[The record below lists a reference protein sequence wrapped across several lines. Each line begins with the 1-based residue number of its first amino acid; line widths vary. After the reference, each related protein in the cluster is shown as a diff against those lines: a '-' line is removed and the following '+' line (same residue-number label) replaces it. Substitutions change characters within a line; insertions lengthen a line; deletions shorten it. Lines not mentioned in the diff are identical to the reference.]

1 MQAVRGLAE
10 TGTYVAS
17 QKLHRTWTA
26 VITVAGYNPMP
37 ATWSDHDLHDDQ
49 IMQAAHD
56 ALRLMRSSGAQ
67 VGLIDLFKD
76 SAESGNQYVEHR
88 TVSYDQ
94 RGIVVSPNLL
104 T

>member
-1 MQAVRGLAE
+1 
-10 TGTYVAS
+10 
-17 QKLHRTWTA
+17 
-26 VITVAGYNPMP
+26 
-37 ATWSDHDLHDDQ
+37 
-49 IMQAAHD
+49 
-56 ALRLMRSSGAQ
+56 MRSSGAQ
-67 VGLIDLFKD
+67 VGLIDLFED